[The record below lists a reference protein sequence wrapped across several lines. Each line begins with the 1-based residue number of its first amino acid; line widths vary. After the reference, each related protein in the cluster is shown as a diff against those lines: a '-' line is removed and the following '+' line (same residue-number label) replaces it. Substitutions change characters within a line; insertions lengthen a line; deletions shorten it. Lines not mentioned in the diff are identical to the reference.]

1 MVSDRDFTNA
11 VHEIMKSIPEGAS
24 VEQISSELN
33 EYVNKCLIRLDKA
46 KVTVIKDHS
55 NDKGQPPKKQFVNYK
70 EKYGSKKKVSNF
82 DLTPISS
89 VSVGMKGIKIKGEVD
104 YVESKNINGTD
115 SVVAELSD
123 DTGSINVTFWWD
135 FTDLE
140 DGDIITITYVS
151 KVTSFRDELTA
162 YVYYENNVIID
173 SDSGDDDEYD
183 DDYDEEDEEDE

>member
-1 MVSDRDFTNA
+1 MVSDRDFNNA
-11 VHEIMKSIPEGAS
+11 VNEIMNSIPINAS
-24 VEQISSELN
+24 IEQISSELS
-33 EYVNKCLIRLDKA
+33 EYVNKYLIRLDKA

-55 NDKGQPPKKQFVNYK
+55 NDKAQSPKKQFVNYK
-70 EKYGSKKKVSNF
+70 EKYGSKKKVSQS
-82 DLTPISS
+82 DLTPISL
-89 VSVGMKGIKIKGEVD
+89 VSEGMKGIKIKGEVD

-140 DGDIITITYVS
+140 DGDTIVITYVS

-162 YVYYENNVIID
+162 YVYYESNVIIED
-173 SDSGDDDEYD
+173 NPDDEDDDDCDED
-183 DDYDEEDEEDE
+183 DEDDE